1 MILKVVKLIETESE
15 GNGVHGLT
23 VLSQPELGIRLIL
36 TQNSSE
42 AGLAKHDPQ
51 SNASKRRE
59 MKSPL
64 WWGQNLN
71 PHRPGSKPRPF

>member
-1 MILKVVKLIETESE
+1 M
-15 GNGVHGLT
+15 HGLT

-51 SNASKRRE
+51 SNASKRGE

-64 WWGQNLN
+64 
-71 PHRPGSKPRPF
+71 